1 MTPTRRAAQCA
12 KLQTAT
18 DRELSAVAAA
28 AWQILK
34 MNPTNEDA
42 AAILIDAGDEQRK
55 RITTTNNQ

>member
-1 MTPTRRAAQCA
+1 
-12 KLQTAT
+12 
-18 DRELSAVAAA
+18 
-28 AWQILK
+28 